1 MKIGQTI
8 QFYPSTANEDASTDD
23 QPELPAR
30 RHVARQPESLHV
42 PQVLLL
48 EGSDDYQGE
57 ASADFENG
65 VSYEDEV
72 DEL

>member
-1 MKIGQTI
+1 MKTGQTI
-8 QFYPSTANEDASTDD
+8 QFYPSAANEDASTDD

-30 RHVARQPESLHV
+30 RRQPESLRV

-48 EGSDDYQGE
+48 EESDDYQGE